1 MTINRTITITV
12 IGDTTAAI
20 KPAVGGVN
28 DDGSSVVDD
37 GSVVKVETDVGSG
50 KVVVGDDRGQLNV
63 PVIIVIKVIKHHR
76 SSTVT
81 VLSLN

>member
-1 MTINRTITITV
+1 M
-12 IGDTTAAI
+12 
-20 KPAVGGVN
+20 GGVN

-37 GSVVKVETDVGSG
+37 VSVVTGVETDVGCG
-50 KVVVGDDRGQLNV
+50 EVVVGDDRGQLNV
-63 PVIIVIKVIKHHR
+63 PVIIVIKVIKYHQ